1 LGPGLGKVKGKI
13 FRIGHLGSFNELEL
27 LGALAGVEMTLKSFG
42 VNIPLGAGLAAA
54 ESYLLQS
61 ASNLGQG
68 L

>member
-1 LGPGLGKVKGKI
+1 
-13 FRIGHLGSFNELEL
+13 
-27 LGALAGVEMTLKSFG
+27 VEMTLKSFG

-61 ASNLGQG
+61 ASDLGQG